1 MDIEHLGYKTG
12 ILLMDRGWVKDPA
25 DVYWITEEQLAELP
39 GFKEKSISNLLS
51 AIQASKDRPLWRLLV
66 AVNIPHVGSHVAQ
79 VLARA
84 FLSIDRLAKA
94 SVEELGAVEEIGP
107 EIARSAHAWFRD
119 KENLRLMAKLK
130 KAGVRMKDAAPPPR
144 PEGPLSGQSIVIT
157 GGLESMSRPEAEK
170 AAEDAGAKVLSS
182 VSKKTDFV
190 VVGENPGS
198 KRDKALQ
205 LGVETIDEKE
215 FLKRLKGS

>member
-12 ILLMDRGWVKDPA
+12 FLLMEMGWVSDPA
-25 DVYWITEEQLAELP
+25 DIYSITEEQLAQLP
-39 GFKEKSISNLLS
+39 GFKDKSISNLLT
-51 AIQASKDRPLWRLLV
+51 AIEQSKDRPLWRLLV

-84 FLSIDRLAKA
+84 FPSTEALRRA
-94 SVEELGAVEEIGP
+94 SVEDLEAVEGIGP
-107 EIARSAHAWFRD
+107 EIAQSVYDWFHD
-119 KENLRLMAKLK
+119 ETNLRLLERLA
-130 KAGVRMKDAAPPPR
+130 KAGVRMEDPEPEKP
-144 PEGPLSGQSIVIT
+144 PEGPLT
-157 GGLESMSRPEAEK
+157 GTTVVVTGSLESMSRPEAER
-170 AAEDAGAKVLSS
+170 AATQAGARVAST

-198 KRDKALQ
+198 KYEKAVQ

-215 FLKRLKGS
+215 FLERLKG